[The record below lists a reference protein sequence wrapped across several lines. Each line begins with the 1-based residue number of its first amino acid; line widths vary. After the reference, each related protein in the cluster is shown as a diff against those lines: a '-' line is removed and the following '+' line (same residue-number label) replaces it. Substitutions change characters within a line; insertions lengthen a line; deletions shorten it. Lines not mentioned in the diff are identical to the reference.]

1 MYCYRKVTDDLYWIG
16 GNDRRLALF
25 EGVYQNPRGVSY
37 NSYLLMD
44 EKTVL
49 LDTVDKAVKGVF
61 FENIEKVLDGRKL
74 DYLVVHHMEP
84 DHSEAIWEVVMR
96 YPEVKIVC
104 NAKIAQMMKQFFSFD
119 VDARVVLVKEG
130 DTFHTGKHN
139 LVFVSAP
146 MVHWPEVMVS
156 YDTTDKILFSADAF
170 GTFGALNGA
179 LFADEVDFPR
189 DYLDEA
195 RRYYTNIV
203 GKYGVQVQALLKK
216 AATLDIQMICPL
228 HGFVWRKDIGW
239 YLDKYMH
246 WSSYTPEEQG
256 VVIAYASIY
265 GNTANAADVLACRL
279 RERGVRTEVFDV
291 SVTPASEI
299 IAAAFKYSH
308 LVFAAPTYNSGVF
321 VTMEALLMD
330 LAEHNIQNRTV
341 AFMENGTWAAT
352 SARQMG
358 AMLEKCKN
366 LTVLEQK
373 VTIKSS
379 LKEQQMAEI
388 EALAEALKEK

>member
-25 EGVYQNPRGVSY
+25 EGVYQIPRGVSY

-228 HGFVWRKDIGW
+228 HGFVWRKDISW

-265 GNTANAADVLACRL
+265 GNTANAADLLACRL

-321 VTMEALLMD
+321 VTMEALLID

-388 EALAEALKEK
+388 EALADALV

>member
-25 EGVYQNPRGVSY
+25 EGVYQIPRGVSY

-239 YLDKYMH
+239 YLDKYMR

-388 EALAEALKEK
+388 EALAEALV

>member
-25 EGVYQNPRGVSY
+25 EGVYQIPRGVSY

-265 GNTANAADVLACRL
+265 RNTANAADLLACRL

-388 EALAEALKEK
+388 EALADALV

>member
-25 EGVYQNPRGVSY
+25 EGVYQFPRGVSY

-388 EALAEALKEK
+388 EALADALV

>member
-25 EGVYQNPRGVSY
+25 EGVYQIPRGVSY

-61 FENIEKVLDGRKL
+61 FENIEKVLNGRKL

-265 GNTANAADVLACRL
+265 GNTANAADLLACRL

-379 LKEQQMAEI
+379 LKEQQLAEI
-388 EALAEALKEK
+388 EALADALKEK